1 MTLKKIDRSS
11 HNQKQRQKQIVQ
23 VIISPDILK
32 TKKKRKKR
40 QLKKVSKVKLEPQ
53 TLRKPFYS
61 VGYMKYLNYK
71 PRFEGAANNLSVKT
85 VEYRTNER
93 TLNDFRQRIDNYEK
107 LLNKRESDPVNKYIK
122 KQIEERAEAEKKRLE
137 EQKKQIEEASEKF
150 EDPENKPPTIG
161 ERVRGVMESM
171 IEPEPERPPIPQPEP
186 EPAFFDV
193 EPEPE
198 PEPQPEPEPG
208 PEPIAEPVT
217 IAEPIPQQETE
228 TERILQKTEELLEK
242 AKERKKLG
250 LVKGRVKDIEER
262 GKPTGESG
270 GGKTREEIEKG
281 EREQREK
288 LIKEAEEEAE
298 RELEAERKAFEEAQ
312 KRAEEIETTS
322 RRGRPKK
329 EEESVFDNFGSKI
342 RKQIEELDEEAKKT
356 FKTNFKDLYKSTGIK
371 TDNQLQRLNQTS
383 KSTVYERLEELIKE
397 TKERKKSGSIIV

>member
-137 EQKKQIEEASEKF
+137 EQKKKIEEASEKF

-186 EPAFFDV
+186 AFFDV

-198 PEPQPEPEPG
+198 PEPQPEPEPE

-217 IAEPIPQQETE
+217 IAEPIPQPETE
-228 TERILQKTEELLEK
+228 EEP
-242 AKERKKLG
+242 LG

-270 GGKTREEIEKG
+270 GGKTREQIEK
-281 EREQREK
+281 EVREQREK
-288 LIKEAEEEAE
+288 LKKEAEEEAE
-298 RELEAERKAFEEAQ
+298 RELEAEKKAYEEAQ
-312 KRAEEIETTS
+312 KRAEETPK
-322 RRGRPKK
+322 RGRPKK

-342 RKQIEELDEEAKKT
+342 RKQIEELDEEGKET
-356 FKTNFKDLYKSTGIK
+356 FKTNFKDLYKATGIK
-371 TDNQLQRLNQTS
+371 ADNQLQRLNQTS

-397 TKERKKSGSIIV
+397 TEERKKQTPKKKGRPKKQPEAVKV